1 MMWKAVSRSYVLCEK
16 TSVPVYMKPSV
27 KCNEAG
33 VNGGE
38 GSVTSNG
45 SSDFDGPQEMR
56 ASWKYD
62 DRETRMN
69 L

>member
-16 TSVPVYMKPSV
+16 TRVPVYIKPSV
-27 KCNEAG
+27 KCKEAG

-38 GSVTSNG
+38 GSVISKG
-45 SSDFDGPQEMR
+45 SSDFDGPHAIS